1 VTATNAAGTGPAS
14 SSASVTPAAF
24 TSVLTLTGSAT
35 SGYLDAPVATAR
47 FGGLNGVAVSSTG
60 TIYVADTTNHR
71 IRAISGGTVTTL
83 AGSGS
88 AAYADGTGTAASF
101 RSPTGLAIDS
111 SGNLYVGDTAN
122 HRIRKVT
129 PAGVV
134 TTIAGS
140 GTSGSS
146 DNGTGTSARFN
157 QPTGV
162 ALNPAQTVLYVSDT
176 NNSRIRTVTL
186 ASTAVA
192 TLAGSSS
199 GYLDAT
205 GTSARFNK
213 QQGIEVGPSGDVYV
227 ADTLNHRIRKVT
239 AAGVVTT
246 VAGAGA
252 GSADGV
258 GTAATFDEPSDVT
271 LDGSG
276 FLYVAD
282 NTNNLLRRIDLGT
295 GTVTTLVG
303 SGTAASTDGNGTL
316 AAFDDPTSLT
326 YDGANAAIWVVEG
339 VGHRVRKV
347 Y

>member
-1 VTATNAAGTGPAS
+1 
-14 SSASVTPAAF
+14 
-24 TSVLTLTGSAT
+24 
-35 SGYLDAPVATAR
+35 
-47 FGGLNGVAVSSTG
+47 
-60 TIYVADTTNHR
+60 
-71 IRAISGGTVTTL
+71 
-83 AGSGS
+83 
-88 AAYADGTGTAASF
+88 
-101 RSPTGLAIDS
+101 
-111 SGNLYVGDTAN
+111 
-122 HRIRKVT
+122 
-129 PAGVV
+129 
-134 TTIAGS
+134 
-140 GTSGSS
+140 
-146 DNGTGTSARFN
+146 
-157 QPTGV
+157 
-162 ALNPAQTVLYVSDT
+162 
-176 NNSRIRTVTL
+176 VTL